1 MRLMEKVSSTAI
13 YDTTRKKNIQ
23 IVLKHIMNGNSS
35 SSRKSKLSPIRTFRG
50 AEFMT
55 QNETK
60 CPKVVDYSSQ
70 RLPLG
75 ENPTSIFDDNSY
87 NRDSDPKTRLTT
99 KK

>member
-1 MRLMEKVSSTAI
+1 M
-13 YDTTRKKNIQ
+13 
-23 IVLKHIMNGNSS
+23 KHIMNGNSS

-55 QNETK
+55 QKETK
-60 CPKVVDYSSQ
+60 CPMVVDYSSQ

-87 NRDSDPKTRLTT
+87 NRESDPKTRLTT

>member
-55 QNETK
+55 
-60 CPKVVDYSSQ
+60 
-70 RLPLG
+70 
-75 ENPTSIFDDNSY
+75 
-87 NRDSDPKTRLTT
+87 
-99 KK
+99 

>member
-1 MRLMEKVSSTAI
+1 MRLMEKVLSTAI
-13 YDTTRKKNIQ
+13 YDTTRKKNIDSIETHHERQ
-23 IVLKHIMNGNSS
+23 PVITAETEIVSNKNF
-35 SSRKSKLSPIRTFRG
+35 SRCGVHDPK
-50 AEFMT
+50 
-55 QNETK
+55 ETK

-75 ENPTSIFDDNSY
+75 KTHVHFDDNLY